1 MASKGEKISKSK
13 GNSKVEPRELVK
25 THSADSI
32 RYWAGTGRLG
42 NDIIFSEETLA
53 RGQKLINKLWNVSKF
68 IEMHIHDYNENKEKF
83 KEEVKEYN
91 DLEYI
96 DKWILAKYEEM
107 EKGYLKYLEEYEIG
121 IALNHLEKFFWNF
134 CDDYIEIVKH
144 RLYRPEEFG
153 EKARLSGQKTVYT
166 LLFKL
171 LQDFSIY
178 LPYIA
183 EEVYMGI
190 YKENMKIKSIHN
202 TEIKELTYNFE
213 GAETGEDLIE
223 IISFL
228 RGEKTKNGVSLK
240 TEIENV
246 TVYANEKVRNAI
258 KEAEKDLK
266 ATLFINNLE
275 VKELTEEILN
285 EEAKK
290 LEENVDNISFVIK
303 DVKLNIEEK

>member
-53 RGQKLINKLWNVSKF
+53 RGQKLINKLWNVAKF

-153 EKARLSGQKTVYT
+153 ERARYSGQKTVYT

-171 LQDFSIY
+171 IQAFSIY
-178 LPYIA
+178 LPYVT
-183 EEVYMGI
+183 EEIYHELYMNDMNI
-190 YKENMKIKSIHN
+190 PSIHITSIEN
-202 TEIKELTYNFE
+202 LNIEDKNKETYLNI
-213 GAETGEDLIE
+213 GNIIME
-223 IISFL
+223 IISEL
-228 RGEKTKNGVSLK
+228 RGEKTNNNVSLK
-240 TEIENV
+240 TPFSIVGIDVNSNILDGI
-246 TVYANEKVRNAI
+246 TK
-258 KEAEKDLK
+258 AEKDFK
-266 ATLFINNLE
+266 ATVTIENL
-275 VKELTEEILN
+275 
-285 EEAKK
+285 
-290 LEENVDNISFVIK
+290 
-303 DVKLNIEEK
+303 KLNDKQTSLENNFNILKSELIIEEK

>member
-68 IEMHIHDYNENKEKF
+68 IEMHIHDYNQNKEKF

-153 EKARLSGQKTVYT
+153 ERARYSGQKTVYT

-171 LQDFSIY
+171 IQAFSIY
-178 LPYIA
+178 LPYVT
-183 EEVYMGI
+183 EEIYHEIYMNDMNI
-190 YKENMKIKSIHN
+190 PSIHITSIENLKIKDKNKETYLNIGN
-202 TEIKELTYNFE
+202 TIM
-213 GAETGEDLIE
+213 E
-223 IISFL
+223 IISEL
-228 RGEKTKNGVSLK
+228 RGEKTNNNVSLK
-240 TEIENV
+240 TPFSIVEIDVNSDILDGI
-246 TVYANEKVRNAI
+246 TK
-258 KEAEKDLK
+258 AEKDFK
-266 ATLFINNLE
+266 ATVTIENL
-275 VKELTEEILN
+275 
-285 EEAKK
+285 
-290 LEENVDNISFVIK
+290 
-303 DVKLNIEEK
+303 KLNDKQTSLENNFNILKSELIIEEK

>member
-53 RGQKLINKLWNVSKF
+53 RGQKLINKLWNVAKF

-83 KEEVKEYN
+83 EEEVKEYN

-153 EKARLSGQKTVYT
+153 ERARYSGQKTVYT

-171 LQDFSIY
+171 IQAFSIY
-178 LPYIA
+178 LPYVT
-183 EEVYMGI
+183 EEIYHEIYMNDMNI
-190 YKENMKIKSIHN
+190 PSIHITSIENLKIKDKNKETYLNIGN
-202 TEIKELTYNFE
+202 TIM
-213 GAETGEDLIE
+213 E
-223 IISFL
+223 IISVL
-228 RGEKTKNGVSLK
+228 RGEKTNNNVSLK
-240 TEIENV
+240 TPFSIVEIDVNSNILDGI
-246 TVYANEKVRNAI
+246 TK
-258 KEAEKDLK
+258 AEKDFK
-266 ATLFINNLE
+266 ATVTIENL
-275 VKELTEEILN
+275 
-285 EEAKK
+285 
-290 LEENVDNISFVIK
+290 
-303 DVKLNIEEK
+303 KLNDKQISLENNFNILKSELIIEEK

>member
-25 THSADSI
+25 TYSADSI

-153 EKARLSGQKTVYT
+153 ERARYSGQKTLYT

-171 LQDFSIY
+171 IQAFSIY
-178 LPYIA
+178 LPYVT
-183 EEVYMGI
+183 EEIYHELYMNDMNI
-190 YKENMKIKSIHN
+190 PSIHITSIENLNIEDKNKETYLNIGN
-202 TEIKELTYNFE
+202 TIM
-213 GAETGEDLIE
+213 E
-223 IISFL
+223 IISEL
-228 RGEKTKNGVSLK
+228 RGKKTNNNVSLK
-240 TEIENV
+240 TPFSIVEIDVNSNILDGI
-246 TVYANEKVRNAI
+246 TK
-258 KEAEKDLK
+258 AEKDFK
-266 ATLFINNLE
+266 ATVTIENL
-275 VKELTEEILN
+275 
-285 EEAKK
+285 
-290 LEENVDNISFVIK
+290 
-303 DVKLNIEEK
+303 KLNDKQTSLENNFNILKSELIIEEK

>member
-13 GNSKVEPRELVK
+13 GNSKVEPRKLVK

-153 EKARLSGQKTVYT
+153 ERARYSGQKTVYT

-171 LQDFSIY
+171 IQAFSIY
-178 LPYIA
+178 LPYVT
-183 EEVYMGI
+183 EEIYHELYMNDMNI
-190 YKENMKIKSIHN
+190 PSIHITSIENLNIEDKNKETYLNIGN
-202 TEIKELTYNFE
+202 TIM
-213 GAETGEDLIE
+213 E
-223 IISFL
+223 IISEL
-228 RGEKTKNGVSLK
+228 RGEKTNNNVSLK
-240 TEIENV
+240 TPFSIVEIDVNSNILDGI
-246 TVYANEKVRNAI
+246 TK
-258 KEAEKDLK
+258 AEKDFK
-266 ATLFINNLE
+266 ATVTIENL
-275 VKELTEEILN
+275 
-285 EEAKK
+285 
-290 LEENVDNISFVIK
+290 
-303 DVKLNIEEK
+303 KLNDKQTSLENNFNILKSELIIEEK

>member
-53 RGQKLINKLWNVSKF
+53 RGQKLINKLWNVAKF

-83 KEEVKEYN
+83 KEEVKKYN

-153 EKARLSGQKTVYT
+153 ERARYSGQKTVYT

-171 LQDFSIY
+171 IQAFSIY
-178 LPYIA
+178 LPYVT
-183 EEVYMGI
+183 EEIYHELYMNDMNI
-190 YKENMKIKSIHN
+190 PSIHITSIENLNIEDNNKEIYLNIGN
-202 TEIKELTYNFE
+202 TIM
-213 GAETGEDLIE
+213 E
-223 IISFL
+223 IISEL
-228 RGEKTKNGVSLK
+228 RGEKTNNNVSLK
-240 TEIENV
+240 TPFSIVEIDVNSNILEGI
-246 TVYANEKVRNAI
+246 TK
-258 KEAEKDLK
+258 AEKDFK
-266 ATLFINNLE
+266 ATVTIENL
-275 VKELTEEILN
+275 
-285 EEAKK
+285 
-290 LEENVDNISFVIK
+290 
-303 DVKLNIEEK
+303 KLNDKQTSLENNFNILKSELIIEEK

>member
-96 DKWILAKYEEM
+96 DKWVLAKYEEM

-153 EKARLSGQKTVYT
+153 ERARYSGQKTVYT

-171 LQDFSIY
+171 IQAFSIY
-178 LPYIA
+178 LPYVT
-183 EEVYMGI
+183 EEIYHELYMNDMNI
-190 YKENMKIKSIHN
+190 PSIHITSIENLNIEYNNKETYLNIGN
-202 TEIKELTYNFE
+202 TIM
-213 GAETGEDLIE
+213 E
-223 IISFL
+223 IISEL
-228 RGEKTKNGVSLK
+228 RGEKTNNNVSLK
-240 TEIENV
+240 TPFSIVEIDVNSNILDGI
-246 TVYANEKVRNAI
+246 TK
-258 KEAEKDLK
+258 AEKDFK
-266 ATLFINNLE
+266 ATVTIENL
-275 VKELTEEILN
+275 
-285 EEAKK
+285 
-290 LEENVDNISFVIK
+290 
-303 DVKLNIEEK
+303 KLNDKQTSLENNFNILKSELIIEEK

>member
-25 THSADSI
+25 TYSADSI

-153 EKARLSGQKTVYT
+153 ERARYSGQKTVYT

-171 LQDFSIY
+171 IQAFSIY
-178 LPYIA
+178 LPYVT
-183 EEVYMGI
+183 EEIYHELYMNDMNI
-190 YKENMKIKSIHN
+190 PSIHITSIENLKIKDKNKETYLNIGN
-202 TEIKELTYNFE
+202 TIM
-213 GAETGEDLIE
+213 E
-223 IISFL
+223 IISEL
-228 RGEKTKNGVSLK
+228 RGEKTNNNVSLK
-240 TEIENV
+240 TPFSIVEIDVNSDILDGITKSEKDFKATVTIEN
-246 TVYANEKVRNAI
+246 
-258 KEAEKDLK
+258 L
-266 ATLFINNLE
+266 
-275 VKELTEEILN
+275 
-285 EEAKK
+285 
-290 LEENVDNISFVIK
+290 
-303 DVKLNIEEK
+303 KLNDKQTSLENNFNILKSELIIEEK

>member
-25 THSADSI
+25 IHSADSI

-83 KEEVKEYN
+83 REEVKEYN

-153 EKARLSGQKTVYT
+153 ERARYSGQKTVYT

-171 LQDFSIY
+171 IQAFSIY
-178 LPYIA
+178 LPYVT
-183 EEVYMGI
+183 EEIYHELYMNDMNI
-190 YKENMKIKSIHN
+190 PSIHITSIENLNIEDKNKETYLNIGN
-202 TEIKELTYNFE
+202 TIM
-213 GAETGEDLIE
+213 E
-223 IISFL
+223 IISEL
-228 RGEKTKNGVSLK
+228 RGEKTNNNVSLK
-240 TEIENV
+240 TPFSIVEIDVNSNILDGI
-246 TVYANEKVRNAI
+246 TK
-258 KEAEKDLK
+258 AEKDFK
-266 ATLFINNLE
+266 ATVTIENL
-275 VKELTEEILN
+275 
-285 EEAKK
+285 
-290 LEENVDNISFVIK
+290 
-303 DVKLNIEEK
+303 KLNDKQTSLENNFNILKSELIIEEK

>member
-153 EKARLSGQKTVYT
+153 ERARYSGQKTVYT

-171 LQDFSIY
+171 IQAFSIY
-178 LPYIA
+178 LPYVT
-183 EEVYMGI
+183 EEIYHEIYMNDMNI
-190 YKENMKIKSIHN
+190 PSIHITSIENLKIKDKNKETYLNIGN
-202 TEIKELTYNFE
+202 TIM
-213 GAETGEDLIE
+213 E
-223 IISFL
+223 IISEL
-228 RGEKTKNGVSLK
+228 RGEKTNNNVSLK
-240 TEIENV
+240 TPFSIVEIDVNSNILEGI
-246 TVYANEKVRNAI
+246 TK
-258 KEAEKDLK
+258 AEKDFK
-266 ATLFINNLE
+266 ATVTIENL
-275 VKELTEEILN
+275 
-285 EEAKK
+285 
-290 LEENVDNISFVIK
+290 
-303 DVKLNIEEK
+303 KLNDKQTSLENNFNILKSELIIEEK

>member
-25 THSADSI
+25 IHSADSI

-153 EKARLSGQKTVYT
+153 ERARYSGQKTVYT

-171 LQDFSIY
+171 IQAFSIY
-178 LPYIA
+178 LPYVT
-183 EEVYMGI
+183 EEIYHELYMNDMNI
-190 YKENMKIKSIHN
+190 PSIHITSIENLNIEDKNKETYLNIGN
-202 TEIKELTYNFE
+202 TIM
-213 GAETGEDLIE
+213 E
-223 IISFL
+223 IISEL
-228 RGEKTKNGVSLK
+228 RGEKTNNNVSLK
-240 TEIENV
+240 TPFSIVEIDVNSNILDGI
-246 TVYANEKVRNAI
+246 TK
-258 KEAEKDLK
+258 AEKDFK
-266 ATLFINNLE
+266 ATVTIENL
-275 VKELTEEILN
+275 
-285 EEAKK
+285 
-290 LEENVDNISFVIK
+290 
-303 DVKLNIEEK
+303 KLNDKQTSLANNFNILKSELIIEEK

>member
-153 EKARLSGQKTVYT
+153 ERARYSGQKTVYT

-171 LQDFSIY
+171 IQAFSIY
-178 LPYIA
+178 LPYVT
-183 EEVYMGI
+183 EEIYHELYMNDMNI
-190 YKENMKIKSIHN
+190 PSIHITSIENLNIEDKNKEIYLNIGN
-202 TEIKELTYNFE
+202 TIM
-213 GAETGEDLIE
+213 E
-223 IISFL
+223 IISEL
-228 RGEKTKNGVSLK
+228 RGEKTNNNVSLK
-240 TEIENV
+240 TPFSIVGIDVNSNILDGI
-246 TVYANEKVRNAI
+246 TK
-258 KEAEKDLK
+258 AEKDFK
-266 ATLFINNLE
+266 ATVTIENL
-275 VKELTEEILN
+275 
-285 EEAKK
+285 
-290 LEENVDNISFVIK
+290 
-303 DVKLNIEEK
+303 KLNDKQTSLENNFNILKSELIIEEK

>member
-153 EKARLSGQKTVYT
+153 ERARYSGQKTVYT

-171 LQDFSIY
+171 IQAFSIY
-178 LPYIA
+178 LPYVT
-183 EEVYMGI
+183 EEIYHELYMNDMNI
-190 YKENMKIKSIHN
+190 SSIHITSIEN
-202 TEIKELTYNFE
+202 LNIEDKNKETYLNI
-213 GAETGEDLIE
+213 GNIIME
-223 IISFL
+223 IISEL
-228 RGEKTKNGVSLK
+228 RGEKTNNNVSLK
-240 TEIENV
+240 TPFSIVEIDVNSNILDGI
-246 TVYANEKVRNAI
+246 TK
-258 KEAEKDLK
+258 AEKDFK
-266 ATLFINNLE
+266 ATVTIENL
-275 VKELTEEILN
+275 
-285 EEAKK
+285 
-290 LEENVDNISFVIK
+290 
-303 DVKLNIEEK
+303 KLNDKQTSLENNFNILKSELIIEEK

>member
-53 RGQKLINKLWNVSKF
+53 RGQKLINKLWNVAKF
-68 IEMHIHDYNENKEKF
+68 IEMHIHDYNENNEKF
-83 KEEVKEYN
+83 KEEVREYN

-153 EKARLSGQKTVYT
+153 ERARYSGQKTVYT

-171 LQDFSIY
+171 IQAFSIY
-178 LPYIA
+178 LPYVT
-183 EEVYMGI
+183 EEIYHELYMNDMNI
-190 YKENMKIKSIHN
+190 PSIHITSIENLNIEDKNKETYLNIGN
-202 TEIKELTYNFE
+202 TIM
-213 GAETGEDLIE
+213 E
-223 IISFL
+223 IISEL
-228 RGEKTKNGVSLK
+228 RGEKTNNNVSLK
-240 TEIENV
+240 TPFSIVEIDVNSNILDGI
-246 TVYANEKVRNAI
+246 TK
-258 KEAEKDLK
+258 AEKDFK
-266 ATLFINNLE
+266 ATVTIENL
-275 VKELTEEILN
+275 
-285 EEAKK
+285 
-290 LEENVDNISFVIK
+290 
-303 DVKLNIEEK
+303 KLNDKQTSLENNFNILKSELIIEEK

>member
-25 THSADSI
+25 IHSADSI

-153 EKARLSGQKTVYT
+153 ERARYSGQKTVYT

-171 LQDFSIY
+171 IQAFSIY
-178 LPYIA
+178 LPYVT
-183 EEVYMGI
+183 EEIYHELYMNDMNI
-190 YKENMKIKSIHN
+190 PSIHITSIENLNIEDKNKETYLNIGN
-202 TEIKELTYNFE
+202 TIM
-213 GAETGEDLIE
+213 E
-223 IISFL
+223 IISEL
-228 RGEKTKNGVSLK
+228 RGKKTNNNVSLK
-240 TEIENV
+240 TPFSIVEIDVNSNILDGI
-246 TVYANEKVRNAI
+246 TK
-258 KEAEKDLK
+258 AEKDFK
-266 ATLFINNLE
+266 ATVTIENL
-275 VKELTEEILN
+275 
-285 EEAKK
+285 
-290 LEENVDNISFVIK
+290 
-303 DVKLNIEEK
+303 KLNDKQTSLENNFNILKSELIIEEK

>member
-153 EKARLSGQKTVYT
+153 ERARYSGQKTVYT

-171 LQDFSIY
+171 IQAFSIY
-178 LPYIA
+178 LPYVT
-183 EEVYMGI
+183 EEIYHEIYMNDMNI
-190 YKENMKIKSIHN
+190 PSIHITSIENLKIKDKNKETYLNIGN
-202 TEIKELTYNFE
+202 TIM
-213 GAETGEDLIE
+213 E
-223 IISFL
+223 IISEL
-228 RGEKTKNGVSLK
+228 RGEKTNNNVSLK
-240 TEIENV
+240 TPFSIVEIDVNSNILEGI
-246 TVYANEKVRNAI
+246 TK
-258 KEAEKDLK
+258 AEKDFK
-266 ATLFINNLE
+266 VTVTIENL
-275 VKELTEEILN
+275 
-285 EEAKK
+285 
-290 LEENVDNISFVIK
+290 
-303 DVKLNIEEK
+303 KLNDKQTSLENNFNILKSELIIEEK

>member
-25 THSADSI
+25 TYSADSI

-68 IEMHIHDYNENKEKF
+68 IEMHIHDYNENKKKF

-153 EKARLSGQKTVYT
+153 ERARYSGQKTVYT

-171 LQDFSIY
+171 IQAFSIY
-178 LPYIA
+178 LPYVT
-183 EEVYMGI
+183 EEIYHELYMNDMNI
-190 YKENMKIKSIHN
+190 PSIHITSIENLNIEDKNKETYLNIGN
-202 TEIKELTYNFE
+202 TIM
-213 GAETGEDLIE
+213 E
-223 IISFL
+223 IISEL
-228 RGEKTKNGVSLK
+228 RGEKTNNNVSLK
-240 TEIENV
+240 TPFSIVEIDVNSDILDGITKSEKDFKATVTIEN
-246 TVYANEKVRNAI
+246 
-258 KEAEKDLK
+258 L
-266 ATLFINNLE
+266 
-275 VKELTEEILN
+275 
-285 EEAKK
+285 
-290 LEENVDNISFVIK
+290 
-303 DVKLNIEEK
+303 KLNDKQTSLENNFNILKSELIIEEK

>member
-153 EKARLSGQKTVYT
+153 ERARYSGQKTVYT

-171 LQDFSIY
+171 IQAFSIY
-178 LPYIA
+178 LPYVT
-183 EEVYMGI
+183 EEIYHEIYMNDMNI
-190 YKENMKIKSIHN
+190 PSIHITSIENLKIKDKNKETYLNIGN
-202 TEIKELTYNFE
+202 TIM
-213 GAETGEDLIE
+213 E
-223 IISFL
+223 IISEL
-228 RGEKTKNGVSLK
+228 RGEKTNNNVSLK
-240 TEIENV
+240 TPFSIVEIDVNSNILDGI
-246 TVYANEKVRNAI
+246 TK
-258 KEAEKDLK
+258 AEKDFK
-266 ATLFINNLE
+266 ATVTIENL
-275 VKELTEEILN
+275 
-285 EEAKK
+285 
-290 LEENVDNISFVIK
+290 
-303 DVKLNIEEK
+303 KLNDKQTSLENNFNILKSELIIEEK

>member
-25 THSADSI
+25 TYSADSI

-153 EKARLSGQKTVYT
+153 ERARYSGQKTVYT

-171 LQDFSIY
+171 IQAFSIY
-178 LPYIA
+178 LPYVT
-183 EEVYMGI
+183 EEIYHEIYMNDMNI
-190 YKENMKIKSIHN
+190 PSIHITSIENLNIEDKNKETYLNIGN
-202 TEIKELTYNFE
+202 TIM
-213 GAETGEDLIE
+213 E
-223 IISFL
+223 IISEL
-228 RGEKTKNGVSLK
+228 RGEKTNNNVSLK
-240 TEIENV
+240 TPFSIVEIDVNSNILEGI
-246 TVYANEKVRNAI
+246 TK
-258 KEAEKDLK
+258 AEKDFK
-266 ATLFINNLE
+266 ATVTIENL
-275 VKELTEEILN
+275 
-285 EEAKK
+285 
-290 LEENVDNISFVIK
+290 
-303 DVKLNIEEK
+303 KLNDKQTSLENNFNILKSELIIEEK

>member
-53 RGQKLINKLWNVSKF
+53 RGQKLINKLWNVAKF

-153 EKARLSGQKTVYT
+153 ERARYSGQKTVYT

-171 LQDFSIY
+171 IQAFSIY
-178 LPYIA
+178 LPYVT
-183 EEVYMGI
+183 EEIYHEIYMNDMNI
-190 YKENMKIKSIHN
+190 PSIHITSIENLKIKDKNKETYLNIGN
-202 TEIKELTYNFE
+202 TIM
-213 GAETGEDLIE
+213 E
-223 IISFL
+223 IISEL
-228 RGEKTKNGVSLK
+228 RGEKTNNNVSLK
-240 TEIENV
+240 TPFSIVEIDVNSNILEGI
-246 TVYANEKVRNAI
+246 TK
-258 KEAEKDLK
+258 AEKDFK
-266 ATLFINNLE
+266 ATVTIENL
-275 VKELTEEILN
+275 
-285 EEAKK
+285 
-290 LEENVDNISFVIK
+290 
-303 DVKLNIEEK
+303 KLNDKQTSLENNFNILKSELIIEEK

>member
-68 IEMHIHDYNENKEKF
+68 IEMHIHDYNQNKEKF

-153 EKARLSGQKTVYT
+153 ERARYSGQKTVYT

-171 LQDFSIY
+171 IQAFSIY
-178 LPYIA
+178 LPYVT
-183 EEVYMGI
+183 EEIYHEIYMNDMNI
-190 YKENMKIKSIHN
+190 PSIHITSIENLKIKDKNKETYLNIGN
-202 TEIKELTYNFE
+202 TIM
-213 GAETGEDLIE
+213 E
-223 IISFL
+223 IISEL
-228 RGEKTKNGVSLK
+228 RGEKTNNNVSLK
-240 TEIENV
+240 TPFSIVEIDVNSNILDGI
-246 TVYANEKVRNAI
+246 TK
-258 KEAEKDLK
+258 AEKDFK
-266 ATLFINNLE
+266 ATVTIEDL
-275 VKELTEEILN
+275 
-285 EEAKK
+285 
-290 LEENVDNISFVIK
+290 
-303 DVKLNIEEK
+303 KLNDKQTSLENNFNILKSELIIEEK

>member
-83 KEEVKEYN
+83 REEVKEYN

-153 EKARLSGQKTVYT
+153 ERARYSGQKTVYT

-171 LQDFSIY
+171 IQAFSIY
-178 LPYIA
+178 LPYVT
-183 EEVYMGI
+183 EEIYHEIYMNDMNI
-190 YKENMKIKSIHN
+190 PSIHITSIENLKIKDKNKETYLNIGN
-202 TEIKELTYNFE
+202 TIM
-213 GAETGEDLIE
+213 E
-223 IISFL
+223 IISEL
-228 RGEKTKNGVSLK
+228 RGEKTNNNVSLK
-240 TEIENV
+240 TPFSIVEIDVNSNILDGI
-246 TVYANEKVRNAI
+246 TK
-258 KEAEKDLK
+258 AEKDFK
-266 ATLFINNLE
+266 ATVTIENL
-275 VKELTEEILN
+275 
-285 EEAKK
+285 
-290 LEENVDNISFVIK
+290 
-303 DVKLNIEEK
+303 KLNDKQTSLENNFNILKSELIIEEK

>member
-25 THSADSI
+25 IHSADSI

-83 KEEVKEYN
+83 REEVKEYN

-153 EKARLSGQKTVYT
+153 ERARYSGQKTVYT

-171 LQDFSIY
+171 IQAFSIY
-178 LPYIA
+178 LPYVT
-183 EEVYMGI
+183 EEIYHELYMNDMNI
-190 YKENMKIKSIHN
+190 PSIHITSIENLNIGDKNKETYLNIGN
-202 TEIKELTYNFE
+202 TIM
-213 GAETGEDLIE
+213 E
-223 IISFL
+223 IISEL
-228 RGEKTKNGVSLK
+228 RGEKTNNNVSLK
-240 TEIENV
+240 TPFSIVEIDVNSNILEGI
-246 TVYANEKVRNAI
+246 TK
-258 KEAEKDLK
+258 AEKDFK
-266 ATLFINNLE
+266 ATVTIENL
-275 VKELTEEILN
+275 
-285 EEAKK
+285 
-290 LEENVDNISFVIK
+290 
-303 DVKLNIEEK
+303 KLNDKQTSLENNFNILKSELIIEEK

>member
-25 THSADSI
+25 TYSADSI

-53 RGQKLINKLWNVSKF
+53 RGQKLINKLWNVAKF

-153 EKARLSGQKTVYT
+153 ERARYSGQKTVYT

-171 LQDFSIY
+171 IQAFSIY
-178 LPYIA
+178 LPYVT
-183 EEVYMGI
+183 EEIYHELYMNDMNI
-190 YKENMKIKSIHN
+190 HSIHITSIENLNIEDKNKETYLNIGN
-202 TEIKELTYNFE
+202 TIM
-213 GAETGEDLIE
+213 E
-223 IISFL
+223 IISEL
-228 RGEKTKNGVSLK
+228 RGEKTNNNVSLK
-240 TEIENV
+240 TPFSIVEIDVNSNILDGI
-246 TVYANEKVRNAI
+246 TK
-258 KEAEKDLK
+258 AEKDFKATVTIENLKLNDKQTSLENNFNILK
-266 ATLFINNLE
+266 A
-275 VKELTEEILN
+275 ELI
-285 EEAKK
+285 
-290 LEENVDNISFVIK
+290 
-303 DVKLNIEEK
+303 IEEK

>member
-25 THSADSI
+25 TYSADSI

-96 DKWILAKYEEM
+96 DKWILSKYEEM

-153 EKARLSGQKTVYT
+153 EKARYSGQKTVYT

-171 LQDFSIY
+171 IQAFSIY
-178 LPYIA
+178 LPYVT
-183 EEVYMGI
+183 EEIYHELYMNDMNI
-190 YKENMKIKSIHN
+190 PSIHITSIENLNIEDKNKETYLNIGN
-202 TEIKELTYNFE
+202 TIM
-213 GAETGEDLIE
+213 E
-223 IISFL
+223 IISEL
-228 RGEKTKNGVSLK
+228 RGEKTNNNVSLK
-240 TEIENV
+240 TPFSIVEIDVNSNILDGI
-246 TVYANEKVRNAI
+246 TK
-258 KEAEKDLK
+258 AEKDFK
-266 ATLFINNLE
+266 ATVTIENL
-275 VKELTEEILN
+275 
-285 EEAKK
+285 
-290 LEENVDNISFVIK
+290 
-303 DVKLNIEEK
+303 KLNDKQTSLENNFNILKSELIIEEK

>member
-83 KEEVKEYN
+83 KEEVKKYN

-153 EKARLSGQKTVYT
+153 ERARYSGQKTVYT

-171 LQDFSIY
+171 IQAFSIY
-178 LPYIA
+178 LPYVT
-183 EEVYMGI
+183 EEIYNELYMNDMNI
-190 YKENMKIKSIHN
+190 PSIHITSIENLNIEDKNKETYLNIGN
-202 TEIKELTYNFE
+202 TIM
-213 GAETGEDLIE
+213 E
-223 IISFL
+223 IISEL
-228 RGEKTKNGVSLK
+228 RGEKTNNNVSLK
-240 TEIENV
+240 TPFSIVEIDVNSNILDGI
-246 TVYANEKVRNAI
+246 TK
-258 KEAEKDLK
+258 AEKDFK
-266 ATLFINNLE
+266 ATVTIENL
-275 VKELTEEILN
+275 
-285 EEAKK
+285 
-290 LEENVDNISFVIK
+290 
-303 DVKLNIEEK
+303 KLNDKQTSLENNFNILKSELIIEEK

>member
-25 THSADSI
+25 TYSADSI

-153 EKARLSGQKTVYT
+153 EKARYSGQKTVYT

-171 LQDFSIY
+171 IQAFSIY
-178 LPYIA
+178 LPYVT
-183 EEVYMGI
+183 EEIYHELYMNDMNI
-190 YKENMKIKSIHN
+190 PSIHITSIENLNIEDKNKETYLNIGN
-202 TEIKELTYNFE
+202 TIM
-213 GAETGEDLIE
+213 E
-223 IISFL
+223 IISEL
-228 RGEKTKNGVSLK
+228 RGEKTNNNVSLK
-240 TEIENV
+240 TPFSIVEIDVNSNILDGI
-246 TVYANEKVRNAI
+246 TK
-258 KEAEKDLK
+258 AEKDFK
-266 ATLFINNLE
+266 ATVTIENL
-275 VKELTEEILN
+275 
-285 EEAKK
+285 
-290 LEENVDNISFVIK
+290 
-303 DVKLNIEEK
+303 KLNDKQTSLENNFNILKSELIIEEK

>member
-68 IEMHIHDYNENKEKF
+68 IEMHIHDYNQNKEKF

-96 DKWILAKYEEM
+96 DKWVLAKYEEM

-153 EKARLSGQKTVYT
+153 ERARYSGQKTVYT

-171 LQDFSIY
+171 IQAFSIY
-178 LPYIA
+178 LPYVT
-183 EEVYMGI
+183 EEIYHEIYMNDMNI
-190 YKENMKIKSIHN
+190 PSIHITSIENLKIKDKNKETYLNIGN
-202 TEIKELTYNFE
+202 TIM
-213 GAETGEDLIE
+213 E
-223 IISFL
+223 IISEL
-228 RGEKTKNGVSLK
+228 RGEKTNNNVSLK
-240 TEIENV
+240 TPFSIVEIDVNSNILEGI
-246 TVYANEKVRNAI
+246 TK
-258 KEAEKDLK
+258 AEKDFK
-266 ATLFINNLE
+266 ATVTIENL
-275 VKELTEEILN
+275 
-285 EEAKK
+285 
-290 LEENVDNISFVIK
+290 
-303 DVKLNIEEK
+303 KLNDKQTSLENNFNILKSELIIEESKK

>member
-25 THSADSI
+25 TYSADSI

-96 DKWILAKYEEM
+96 DKWILVKYEEM

-153 EKARLSGQKTVYT
+153 ERARYSGQKTVYT

-171 LQDFSIY
+171 IQAFSIY
-178 LPYIA
+178 LPYVT
-183 EEVYMGI
+183 EEI
-190 YKENMKIKSIHN
+190 YHELYINDMNIPSIHITSIENLNIEDKNKEIYLNIGN
-202 TEIKELTYNFE
+202 TIM
-213 GAETGEDLIE
+213 E
-223 IISFL
+223 IISEL
-228 RGEKTKNGVSLK
+228 RGEKTNNNVSLK
-240 TEIENV
+240 TPFSIVEMDVNSNILDGI
-246 TVYANEKVRNAI
+246 TK
-258 KEAEKDLK
+258 AEKDFK
-266 ATLFINNLE
+266 ATVTIENL
-275 VKELTEEILN
+275 
-285 EEAKK
+285 
-290 LEENVDNISFVIK
+290 
-303 DVKLNIEEK
+303 KLNDKQTSLENNFNILKSELIIEEK

>member
-25 THSADSI
+25 TYSADSI

-68 IEMHIHDYNENKEKF
+68 IEMHIYDYNENKEKF

-153 EKARLSGQKTVYT
+153 ERARYSGQKTVYT

-171 LQDFSIY
+171 IQAFSIY
-178 LPYIA
+178 LPYVT
-183 EEVYMGI
+183 EEIYHELYMNDMNI
-190 YKENMKIKSIHN
+190 PSIHITSIENLKIEDKNKETYLNIGN
-202 TEIKELTYNFE
+202 TIM
-213 GAETGEDLIE
+213 E
-223 IISFL
+223 IISEL
-228 RGEKTKNGVSLK
+228 RGEKTNNNVSLK
-240 TEIENV
+240 TPFSIVEIDVNSNILEGI
-246 TVYANEKVRNAI
+246 TK
-258 KEAEKDLK
+258 AEKDFK
-266 ATLFINNLE
+266 ATVTIENL
-275 VKELTEEILN
+275 
-285 EEAKK
+285 
-290 LEENVDNISFVIK
+290 
-303 DVKLNIEEK
+303 KLNDKQTSLENNFNILKSELIIEEK

>member
-25 THSADSI
+25 IHSADSI

-83 KEEVKEYN
+83 REEVKKYN

-153 EKARLSGQKTVYT
+153 ERARYSGQKTVYT

-171 LQDFSIY
+171 IQAFSIY
-178 LPYIA
+178 LPYVT
-183 EEVYMGI
+183 EEIYHELYMNDMNI
-190 YKENMKIKSIHN
+190 PSIHITSIENLNIEDKNKETYLNIGN
-202 TEIKELTYNFE
+202 TIM
-213 GAETGEDLIE
+213 E
-223 IISFL
+223 IISEL
-228 RGEKTKNGVSLK
+228 RGEKTNNNVSLK
-240 TEIENV
+240 TPFSIVEIDVNSNILDGI
-246 TVYANEKVRNAI
+246 TK
-258 KEAEKDLK
+258 AEKDFK
-266 ATLFINNLE
+266 ATVTIENL
-275 VKELTEEILN
+275 
-285 EEAKK
+285 
-290 LEENVDNISFVIK
+290 
-303 DVKLNIEEK
+303 KLNDKQTSLENNFNILKSELIIEEK

>member
-25 THSADSI
+25 TYSADSI

-83 KEEVKEYN
+83 REEVKEYN

-153 EKARLSGQKTVYT
+153 ERARYSGQKTVYT

-171 LQDFSIY
+171 IQAFSIY
-178 LPYIA
+178 LPYVT
-183 EEVYMGI
+183 EEIYHELYMNDMNI
-190 YKENMKIKSIHN
+190 PSIHITSIENLNIEDKNKETYLNIGN
-202 TEIKELTYNFE
+202 TIM
-213 GAETGEDLIE
+213 E
-223 IISFL
+223 IISEL
-228 RGEKTKNGVSLK
+228 RGEKTNNNVSLK
-240 TEIENV
+240 TPFSIVEIDVNSNILDGI
-246 TVYANEKVRNAI
+246 TK
-258 KEAEKDLK
+258 AEKDFK
-266 ATLFINNLE
+266 ATVTIENL
-275 VKELTEEILN
+275 
-285 EEAKK
+285 
-290 LEENVDNISFVIK
+290 
-303 DVKLNIEEK
+303 KLNDKQTSLENNFNILKSELIIEEK

>member
-25 THSADSI
+25 TYSADSI

-68 IEMHIHDYNENKEKF
+68 IEMHIHDYNQNKEKF

-153 EKARLSGQKTVYT
+153 ERARYSGQKTVYT

-171 LQDFSIY
+171 IQAFSIY
-178 LPYIA
+178 LPYVT
-183 EEVYMGI
+183 EEIYHELYMNDMNI
-190 YKENMKIKSIHN
+190 PSIHITSIENLNIEDKNKETYLNIGN
-202 TEIKELTYNFE
+202 TIM
-213 GAETGEDLIE
+213 E
-223 IISFL
+223 IISEL
-228 RGEKTKNGVSLK
+228 RGEKTNNNVSLK
-240 TEIENV
+240 TPFSIVEIDVNSNILEGI
-246 TVYANEKVRNAI
+246 TK
-258 KEAEKDLK
+258 AEKDFK
-266 ATLFINNLE
+266 ATVTIENL
-275 VKELTEEILN
+275 
-285 EEAKK
+285 
-290 LEENVDNISFVIK
+290 
-303 DVKLNIEEK
+303 KLNDKQTSLENNFNILKSELIIEEK

>member
-53 RGQKLINKLWNVSKF
+53 RGQKLINKLWNVAKF

-83 KEEVKEYN
+83 REEVKEYN

-153 EKARLSGQKTVYT
+153 ERARYSGQKTVYT

-171 LQDFSIY
+171 IQAFSIY
-178 LPYIA
+178 LPYVT
-183 EEVYMGI
+183 EEIYHEIYMNDI
-190 YKENMKIKSIHN
+190 NIPSIHITSIENLNIEDKNNETFLNICN
-202 TEIKELTYNFE
+202 TF
-213 GAETGEDLIE
+213 IE
-223 IISFL
+223 IISEL
-228 RGEKTKNGVSLK
+228 RGENKNNNVSLK
-240 TEIENV
+240 TPFSIVEIDVNSNILDGI
-246 TVYANEKVRNAI
+246 TK
-258 KEAEKDLK
+258 AEKDFK
-266 ATLFINNLE
+266 ATVTIE
-275 VKELTEEILN
+275 
-285 EEAKK
+285 K
-290 LEENVDNISFVIK
+290 L
-303 DVKLNIEEK
+303 KLNDKQTSLENNFNILKSELIIEEK